1 MLYLR
6 TVIFNLGYYGS
17 GIFAGS
23 LSVLLWPFLPYRIR
37 WRVITLWNRFVM
49 LWLRL
54 ALNIRFA
61 VIDQRTRFDHPVVV
75 MAKHQSTWET
85 MFLQYY
91 LAPIS
96 TILKKELMR
105 IPFFGW
111 GLAALKPIAID
122 RSNPIQALK
131 DVKSKGIGRLQEGIS
146 VLVFPEGTRMP
157 LGKVGNYA
165 RSGADI
171 ACSANVP
178 VVPVAHNAAECWPH
192 RHFLKYPGLITVVIG
207 NAIDTTGRDRKTV
220 TEEIKIWTESQIT
233 ALPLARDD
241 GIYAPGQAIKP
252 DAPTATDQA
261 RPSSRTT

>member
-6 TVIFNLGYYGS
+6 TLLFNAGYYLT
-17 GIFAGS
+17 GIIAGS
-23 LSVLLWPFLPYRIR
+23 LSVLLWPVLPYRIR
-37 WRVITLWNRFVM
+37 WRFITLWNRFVM

-54 ALNIRFA
+54 TCGIRFK
-61 VIDQRTRFDHPVVV
+61 VVDQRTRKDHPVVV

-91 LAPIS
+91 MAPIS

-122 RSNPIQALK
+122 RSNRMQALK
-131 DVKSKGIGRLQEGIS
+131 DVKSKGIERLAEGIS
-146 VLVFPEGTRMP
+146 VLIFPEGTRMP
-157 LGKVGNYA
+157 LGKVGTYY

-171 ACSANVP
+171 ACAAQVP

-192 RHFLKYPGLITVVIG
+192 KHFLKYPGTITVVIG
-207 NAIDTTGRDRKTV
+207 EAIDTLEADRKAL
-220 TEEIKIWTESQIT
+220 TEQVKQWTETTI
-233 ALPLARDD
+233 ADLPLARKD
-241 GIYAPGQAIKP
+241 GIYSPEQAVKAPVAS
-252 DAPTATDQA
+252 AE
-261 RPSSRTT
+261 